1 MYYVYTHKNSTRILI
16 TMKLDICHFFGCY
29 KLFDVAKTIPVDSHK
44 LKMVSENKE
53 RSPILQ
59 LVSQDLYNLPS

>member
-1 MYYVYTHKNSTRILI
+1 
-16 TMKLDICHFFGCY
+16 MKLDICHFFGCY